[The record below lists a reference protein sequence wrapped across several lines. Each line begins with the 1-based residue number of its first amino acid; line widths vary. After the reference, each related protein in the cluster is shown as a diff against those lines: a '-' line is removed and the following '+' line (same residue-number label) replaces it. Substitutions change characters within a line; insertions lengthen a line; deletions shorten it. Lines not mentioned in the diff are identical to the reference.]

1 MKSNLRSVAFIYA
14 SKIIAFAVNS
24 LSVIIVV
31 PYVASVPEHY
41 AIYMF
46 ALSLTFILTYGDLG
60 FLSAAQKYCA
70 TSVGAEQFDTEI
82 KDVGY
87 VLALLLSIGFIF
99 NYNGFRLCQ
108 SIIIHPFFRS

>member
-46 ALSLTFILTYGDLG
+46 ALSLTFILTYGDL
-60 FLSAAQKYCA
+60 LECSTK
-70 TSVGAEQFDTEI
+70 I
-82 KDVGY
+82 
-87 VLALLLSIGFIF
+87 
-99 NYNGFRLCQ
+99 LCYFGWRRA
-108 SIIIHPFFRS
+108 I

>member
-46 ALSLTFILTYGDLG
+46 ALSLIFILTYGDLG
-60 FLSAAQKYCA
+60 FECSTKILCYFGCRAP
-70 TSVGAEQFDTEI
+70 DTEI

-99 NYNGFRLCQ
+99 LIIMVFIL
-108 SIIIHPFFRS
+108 SIHHYSSLL